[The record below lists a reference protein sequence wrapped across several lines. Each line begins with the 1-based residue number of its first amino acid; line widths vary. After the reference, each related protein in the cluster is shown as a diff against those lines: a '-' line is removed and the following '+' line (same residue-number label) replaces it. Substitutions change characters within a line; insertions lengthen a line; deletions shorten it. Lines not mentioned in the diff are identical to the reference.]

1 MPRWEPARADVIA
14 EYAREVLEVHPAG
27 RVLVGLDGI
36 EDPADGTNPT
46 AREAFAADLA
56 AAITALGVDSS
67 AVPMSA
73 FAMDPRATSPE
84 RFYDEAAFR
93 ARVLTPYRR
102 GETVVVTTTNP
113 AAGEYGGWLTIGFT
127 PAERAVLVVSG
138 PFLHFGD
145 LAGIWHTS
153 AWLQLTREQERER
166 DAERLPGV
174 DRAPWTALIDLAF
187 RRLDA
192 RKLANSTFDL
202 TDADHPRRRFED
214 AC

>member
-1 MPRWEPARADVIA
+1 MARWEPARADVIA
-14 EYAREVLEVHPAG
+14 EYAREVLEVHPEG

-36 EDPADGTNPT
+36 EDPAEGTTPT
-46 AREAFAADLA
+46 AREAFATDLA

-67 AVPMSA
+67 AVAMSA
-73 FAMDPRATSPE
+73 FAAHPRSTAPE

-93 ARVLTPYRR
+93 ARVLTPYRK
-102 GETVVVTTTNP
+102 GELSE
-113 AAGEYGGWLTIGFT
+113 AS
-127 PAERAVLVVSG
+127 AERAVLVVSG

-153 AWLQLTREQERER
+153 AWLQLSRELELER
-166 DAERLPGV
+166 DTERLPGV
-174 DRAPWTALIDLAF
+174 DRAPWTALVDLAF

-202 TDADHPRRRFED
+202 TDPIHPRRIFED

>member
-1 MPRWEPARADVIA
+1 MARWEPARADVIA

-36 EDPADGTNPT
+36 EDPAEGTSPT
-46 AREAFAADLA
+46 AREAFAGDLA

-67 AVPMSA
+67 AVPMGA
-73 FAMDPRATSPE
+73 FAVDPRATSPE
-84 RFYDEAAFR
+84 RFHDEAEFR
-93 ARVLTPYRR
+93 ARVLTPYRK
-102 GETVVVTTTNP
+102 GELAEAP
-113 AAGEYGGWLTIGFT
+113 G
-127 PAERAVLVVSG
+127 ERAVLVVSG
-138 PFLHFGD
+138 PFLHIGD

-153 AWLQLTREQERER
+153 AWLQLSREQEVER

-174 DRAPWTALIDLAF
+174 DRAPWTALVDLAF

-192 RKLANSTFDL
+192 RKLANATFDL
-202 TDADHPRRRFED
+202 THADHPRRVFDD